1 MSVLSHV
8 QGVVQYFS
16 EAWNM
21 LDVLSL
27 LLVYATTIWRFFLPA
42 GNTPYLLLS
51 GTLTSVK
58 P

>member
-1 MSVLSHV
+1 MSVLPHL

-51 GTLTSVK
+51 GT